1 MDIIFRKCLVLY
13 ILLFN
18 TWSGYSQ
25 DFLNVYLDS
34 IHYAETKIKRL
45 PNGDIILATS
55 SLESLRNG
63 GKEARL
69 FCQRINYCGQVMWSY
84 AYKVPDDHIILN
96 DLAILNANEIV
107 LYGSIYKGLKE
118 SIFLMK
124 INVANGLN
132 EEMKVFNPGTVDHF
146 TYSMDI
152 KDDII
157 IIYGLLLD
165 FNTKKNGFIAQ
176 FNAKLNFMWAKKF
189 FPFESSGKIA
199 IQYDHSFIAFSGNY
213 LFHVNKDGSP
223 VWAYEMKGDKTV
235 KIIGGPLLTADATIF
250 EGVADSSHFL
260 FKINNKGEKIWETQR
275 YRGLGKASTL
285 SNLKNGSIYVT
296 LLTQTPVKKNLSQIV
311 FLKDGLVSSISN
323 ILFPLN
329 LSSTQLNQQV
339 DNQNINTLIG
349 SIDPFISKKGDINT
363 FLFQYDVIGKNMDCL
378 ETETS
383 EMVSLNYTPIK
394 FESINPVF
402 TSFSFTQENIFRPD
416 TATWKRIH
424 NPFCITET
432 EELPLVT
439 DTTLACDATWKI
451 TLPGEEYIWWD
462 NFQSKERIITVP
474 GTYKAYK
481 LSCSDPSI
489 HHFNLKKENCD
500 CPFFIPN
507 AFSPNNDGINDILE
521 VYSACEITD
530 YQWKVYSRWGNLIDS
545 GMNTA
550 WTGNISGELISQG
563 SYIFIITYTIKDVD
577 GKMIQGQKE
586 QIINLVR

>member
-1 MDIIFRKCLVLY
+1 MNILLRKCLFIY
-13 ILLFN
+13 ILLSK
-18 TWSGYSQ
+18 TVYGYSQ

-84 AYKVPDDHIILN
+84 AYKVPDDHIIMN
-96 DLAILNANEIV
+96 DFAILNTNEIV

-124 INVANGLN
+124 INVENGLN

-146 TYSMDI
+146 TYSIDI
-152 KDDII
+152 KDNTI

-176 FNAKLNFMWAKKF
+176 FNTKLNFMWAKKF

-199 IQYDHSFIAFSGNY
+199 IQFDYSYIAFSGNY
-213 LFHVNKDGSP
+213 LFNLNKEGSP
-223 VWAYEMKGDKTV
+223 FWSYEMKGDKTV
-235 KIIGGPLLTADATIF
+235 KIIGGPLITADGSVF
-250 EGVADSSHFL
+250 EGVADSAHFL

-275 YRGLGKASTL
+275 YKGLGKASAISIL
-285 SNLKNGSIYVT
+285 PDKSIYVT
-296 LLTQTPVKKNLSQIV
+296 LITQSANKKNLTHIV
-311 FLKDGLVSSISN
+311 FLNDGLVSSISN
-323 ILFPLN
+323 ILLPQN
-329 LSSTQLNQQV
+329 LSSTLLNQQV
-339 DNQNINTLIG
+339 DNRNINTLIG
-349 SIDPFISKKGDINT
+349 SIDPFIGKKGDINS
-363 FLFQYDVIGKNMDCL
+363 FLFQYEVMGKNMECL
-378 ETETS
+378 DTDPL
-383 EMVSLNYTPIK
+383 EMVSTNYTPIK
-394 FESINPVF
+394 FEPVSPVF

-416 TATWKRIH
+416 TVSWKRIH
-424 NPFCITET
+424 NPFCLTET

-439 DTTLACDATWKI
+439 DTTLACNETWKI
-451 TLPGEEYIWWD
+451 NLPGDEYIWWD
-462 NFQSKERIITVP
+462 NFQSKERIIAVP

-489 HHFNLKKENCD
+489 HHFTLKKENCD

-507 AFSPNNDGINDILE
+507 AFSPNNDGINDLLE

-550 WTGNISGELISQG
+550 WSGNISGEIISQG
-563 SYIFIITYTIKDVD
+563 SYIFIITYTLKDVD
-577 GKMIQGQKE
+577 GKMIKGQKE